1 MPSAADHVLAAIRA
15 EGGSVPFRRFM
26 ELALYG
32 EHGFYAAHG
41 SAGRRGDF
49 LTSPEV
55 GPLFGAVVARALDAW
70 WDELGQPADFTVIEA
85 GAGPGTLARTIA
97 AAQPRCAASWRYMT
111 VEVSAVQRAKHPEW
125 VESLAEM
132 PDGQFTGVVFANEL
146 LDNLAFDLMVFDREW
161 REAWVTAEDNR
172 CTEVLR
178 PSTLVS
184 LPSYFP
190 TTAQHGARLPLQRGA
205 QEWLSTALGTLERG
219 YVVAVDY
226 CWPLTAMA
234 AAHPWRQWLRTYV
247 GHERGGHYLA
257 NPGGQD
263 ITTQV
268 MIDQL
273 ATVRQPQNVR
283 TQRQFLQLWGID
295 ELVEEGKR
303 AWEAAAARPDVA
315 AMKMRSRVSE
325 AEALLDPDGLGSF
338 DVLTWKVD
346 AVNAS

>member
-1 MPSAADHVLAAIRA
+1 MPSAAEHIAAELRA

-32 EHGFYAAHG
+32 DHGFYTTHG

-55 GPLFGAVVARALDAW
+55 GPLFGAVLARALDAW
-70 WDELGQPADFTVIEA
+70 WDELGQPDGFTVVEY

-97 AAQPRCAASWRYMT
+97 AAHPRCSRTWRYVA
-111 VEVSAVQRAKHPEW
+111 VETSAIQRERHPEW
-125 VESLAEM
+125 VESVATLPE
-132 PDGQFTGVVFANEL
+132 GTFIGVVLANEL
-146 LDNLAFDLMVFDREW
+146 LDNLPFDLLVFDREW
-161 REAWVTAEDNR
+161 REAWVTTDGER

-178 PSTLVS
+178 PVS
-184 LPSYFP
+184 DAALPDFVPRSVR
-190 TTAQHGARLPLQRGA
+190 HGSRIPWQRAA
-205 QEWLSTALGTLERG
+205 QEWLADTLGRVERG
-219 YVVAVDY
+219 YVVAIDY

-234 AAHPWRQWLRTYV
+234 AAQPWRQWLRTYA

-257 NPGGQD
+257 QPGLQD

-273 ATVRQPQNVR
+273 STVREPDNVR

-295 ELVEEGKR
+295 ELVDEGKR
-303 AWEAAAARPDVA
+303 AWEAAAARPDLE
-315 AMKMRSRVSE
+315 AMRMRSRVSE
-325 AEALLDPDGLGSF
+325 AEALLDPDGLGGFS
-338 DVLTWKVD
+338 VLTWKV
-346 AVNAS
+346 S